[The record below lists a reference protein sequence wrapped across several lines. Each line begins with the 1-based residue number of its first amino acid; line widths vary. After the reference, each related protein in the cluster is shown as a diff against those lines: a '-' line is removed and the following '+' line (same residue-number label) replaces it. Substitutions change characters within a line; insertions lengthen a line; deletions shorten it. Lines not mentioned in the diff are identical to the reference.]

1 MAAEASV
8 PTQLKVDASSQTD
21 ERSLVSQYP
30 ANLLFAQGML
40 NTTLLQLQQVE
51 LQISR
56 LHGYVR
62 EHRLLESKAMAKGR
76 VVFNGEAE
84 ALYAAAAALSAYA
97 EAPRGDAPA
106 PAGDAA
112 AGQEVQ
118 NQNRAMHRRFI
129 GVLFKAGLIL
139 VLINA
144 NMAWYV
150 ILLAIGLLYMG
161 RGLKC
166 IPSPDRDTT
175 SLGWAI
181 RIPPAAA
188 APAPAPAP
196 DRAPGHAREGAAP
209 AQPQDQ
215 HQLLRRRFANVA
227 KVALIMF
234 FFIDSKFEKLG
245 RWFLFFIL
253 AILYLCGMF
262 NSWID
267 WLQNFGNAQVT
278 LEQQLNAMRQER
290 AAEAPAAP
298 AAAPE
303 AAEGAAADAST
314 GGEGEVPADAQ
325 RPPAENPEQ
334 PPYWQ
339 RFVYQLLVMFFLT
352 LIPWWNPNPRYL

>member
-144 NMAWYV
+144 DMAWYV

-161 RGLKC
+161 GAFDFALLRGDM
-166 IPSPDRDTT
+166 P
-175 SLGWAI
+175 A
-181 RIPPAAA
+181 AAA